1 MTNPMSAQQVLV
13 ACHDCDLVQRLPAPT
28 VRASVRC
35 SRCGSLLQRSG
46 GDPIATPL
54 ALAVAALILFV
65 LSNSFPMVA
74 FTLQGVRET
83 TYLLGGIR
91 ELFSE
96 GRIVLAGIVLLTT
109 FVAPLLHIGVLI
121 YLYLP
126 LALDRRPPGFRR
138 AIRMARVVV
147 PWSMLEVFLL
157 GIIVASVKLAEQ
169 ALIVPGVA
177 AWSLGLLVVLM
188 TVASSYVRPHVLWAR
203 VT

>member
-1 MTNPMSAQQVLV
+1 MTNAMSVQQDLV
-13 ACHDCDLVQRLPAPT
+13 ACHDCDLVQRLPSPSMT
-28 VRASVRC
+28 ASVRC
-35 SRCGSLLQRSG
+35 CRCGCVLQRSG

-54 ALAVAALILFV
+54 ALALAALVLFV
-65 LSNSFPMVA
+65 LSNTFPMMV
-74 FTLQGVRET
+74 FTLQGARET
-83 TYLLGGIR
+83 TYLLGGIQA
-91 ELFSE
+91 LFSE
-96 GRIVLAGIVLLTT
+96 GRTVLAGIVLLTT
-109 FVAPLLHIGVLI
+109 FVAPLLQIGVLI

-138 AIRMARVVV
+138 AIRLARVVV

-203 VT
+203 VA